1 LRAAV
6 FPAISSNYPASA
18 YPVLTREKMARLTK
32 RTVDATKPGGSE
44 IFIWDDDLAGFGLRV
59 KPNGLKSFLIQY
71 RNKNGRSRRLT
82 IGRYGVL
89 TPEEARAAALIA
101 LAEVV
106 QGFDPAERK
115 ARERQ
120 AVTIADLCRDYLGK
134 AKRGLIITRRGSS
147 KKKTTLY
154 TDEGRIN
161 RHIIP
166 LLGRRT
172 IKDLT
177 AADVRGFI
185 RDVTAGKSATD
196 VKTKKRGRAIV
207 TGGRGTAART
217 VGLLGGII
225 SFAVD
230 EGLRGDN
237 PVKGIVR
244 PAGERRYVRLDA
256 AGYRALENLIEQAE
270 RDAEAWQVTTIM
282 RLLALTGCR
291 RGELENLKRS
301 EIDLAGQV
309 LRLGDTKTGR
319 SIRPIGS
326 AVVAVLRTA
335 LAQAKSD
342 YVFPSIKAP
351 NRPFVGL
358 PKAWSRVVG
367 KRLDGLTPHGLRHA
381 FASTAEDLGFTM
393 PTIKALL
400 GHSMGGVTAGYIH
413 KADSVLIGA
422 ADQIANHIASAMAGQ
437 VKDKSDVVVALRT
450 A

>member
-1 LRAAV
+1 M
-6 FPAISSNYPASA
+6 P
-18 YPVLTREKMARLTK
+18 KLTK
-32 RTVDATKPGGSE
+32 RTVDATKPGRSE
-44 IFIWDDDLAGFGLRV
+44 IFIWDDDLAGFGVRV

-89 TPEEARAAALIA
+89 TPEEARDAAKIA

-106 QGFDPAERK
+106 QGFDPAERR

-120 AVTIADLCRDYLGK
+120 AVTIADLCRDYLDK
-134 AKRGLIITRRGSS
+134 AKRGLIVTRRGSA
-147 KKKTTLY
+147 KKTTTLY

-177 AADVRGFI
+177 AADVRGFM
-185 RDVTAGKSATD
+185 RNVTAGKSATD

-207 TGGRGTAART
+207 TGGKGTAART

-225 SFAVD
+225 SFAVE

-244 PAGERRYVRLDA
+244 PAGERRYVRLEA
-256 AGYRALENLIEQAE
+256 VGYRELEKLIVQAE
-270 RDAEAWQVTTIM
+270 RNAEAWQATTIM

-291 RGELENLKRS
+291 RGELENLKRT

-309 LRLGDTKTGR
+309 LRLGDT
-319 SIRPIGS
+319 
-326 AVVAVLRTA
+326 
-335 LAQAKSD
+335 
-342 YVFPSIKAP
+342 
-351 NRPFVGL
+351 
-358 PKAWSRVVG
+358 
-367 KRLDGLTPHGLRHA
+367 
-381 FASTAEDLGFTM
+381 
-393 PTIKALL
+393 
-400 GHSMGGVTAGYIH
+400 
-413 KADSVLIGA
+413 
-422 ADQIANHIASAMAGQ
+422 
-437 VKDKSDVVVALRT
+437 
-450 A
+450 

>member
-1 LRAAV
+1 M
-6 FPAISSNYPASA
+6 S
-18 YPVLTREKMARLTK
+18 KLTK
-32 RTVDATKPGGSE
+32 RTVDATKPGKSE

-59 KPNGLKSFLIQY
+59 KPNGLKSFVIQY

-89 TPEEARAAALIA
+89 TPEEARDAAKIA
-101 LAEVV
+101 LAEVI
-106 QGFDPAERK
+106 QGFDPAERR
-115 ARERQ
+115 AWERK
-120 AVTIADLCRDYLGK
+120 AVTIAELCRDYLDK
-134 AKRGLIITRRGSS
+134 AERGLIVSRRGGA

-154 TDEGRIN
+154 TDTGRIN

-177 AADVRGFI
+177 AADVRGFM
-185 RDVTAGKSATD
+185 RDVAAGKSATD

-207 TGGRGTAART
+207 TGGKGAATRT

-225 SFAVD
+225 SFAVE

-244 PAGERRYVRLDA
+244 PAGERRHVRLDA
-256 AGYRALENLIEQAE
+256 PGYRELGSLITKAE

-291 RGELENLKRS
+291 RGEIESLRRS

-326 AVVAVLRTA
+326 AVVTILGIAI
-335 LAQAKSD
+335 AKAKTD
-342 YVFPSIKAP
+342 YVFPSIKAK

-358 PKAWSRVVG
+358 PKAWSRIVG

-381 FASTAEDLGFTM
+381 FASTGEDLGFTM

-413 KADSVLIGA
+413 KADSALIGA
-422 ADQIANHIASAMAGQ
+422 ADQITNHIASAMAGQ
-437 VKDKSDVVVALRT
+437 MKDKGDRVAALLR

>member
-1 LRAAV
+1 MV
-6 FPAISSNYPASA
+6 
-18 YPVLTREKMARLTK
+18 KLTK
-32 RTVDATKPGGSE
+32 RTVDATKPGKSE
-44 IFIWDDDLAGFGLRV
+44 KFIWDDDLAGFGLRV
-59 KPNGLKSFLIQY
+59 KSNGLKSFVIQY

-82 IGRYGVL
+82 IGRYGVV
-89 TPEEARAAALIA
+89 TPDEARNSAKIA

-106 QGFDPAERK
+106 KGSDPAEQR

-120 AVTIADLCRDYLGK
+120 AVTIADLCRDYLDK
-134 AKRGLIITRRGSS
+134 AERGLIVTRRGHT

-154 TDEGRIN
+154 TDKGRIE

-177 AADVRGFI
+177 AADVRGFMRNVI
-185 RDVTAGKSATD
+185 AGKTATD
-196 VKTKKRGRAIV
+196 VKTKLRGRAIV
-207 TGGRGTAART
+207 TGGKGTAART

-225 SFAVD
+225 SFAVE

-237 PVKGIVR
+237 PVKGLVR
-244 PAGERRYVRLDA
+244 PSGERRYVRLDA
-256 AGYRALENLIEQAE
+256 AGYHELGSLITQAE
-270 RDAEAWQVTTIM
+270 RDSEAWQVTTIM

-291 RGELENLKRS
+291 RGEIESLRRS

-326 AVVAVLRTA
+326 AVVTILRSA
-335 LAQAKSD
+335 LAKAKTD
-342 YVFPSIKAP
+342 YVFPSIKAK

-358 PKAWSRVVG
+358 PKVWSRIVG

-400 GHSMGGVTAGYIH
+400 GHSMGGVTAEYIH
-413 KADSVLIGA
+413 KADSVLVGA

-437 VKDKSDVVVALRT
+437 VKDKSDVVFALKT